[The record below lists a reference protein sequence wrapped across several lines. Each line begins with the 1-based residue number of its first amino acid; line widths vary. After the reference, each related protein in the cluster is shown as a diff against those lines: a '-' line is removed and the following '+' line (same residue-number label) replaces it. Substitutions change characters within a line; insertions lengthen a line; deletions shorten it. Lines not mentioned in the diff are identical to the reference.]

1 MTNKPTVFNY
11 ADHQRALERIRS
23 LEAMCRKAEA
33 EIPKWTPIDDR
44 LPETDE
50 EGYSEYIL
58 LSFSNMTLVC
68 IGQYREDDE
77 GGAFYAGDDDETLI
91 SIGLHVNA
99 WMPLPKPY
107 REDGEA

>member
-33 EIPKWTPIDDR
+33 EIPKWTSIDDR

-58 LSFSNMTLVC
+58 LSFYNATSVC
-68 IGQYREDDE
+68 IGQYREDDG
-77 GGAFYAGDDDETLI
+77 GGAFYAGDDDNSLT

-99 WMPLPKPY
+99 WMTLPQPY
-107 REDGEA
+107 GGEDDE